1 VESEIGENVQNIS
14 VERAVDILSEHGESI
29 TLEEARAVVEFMY
42 NLANLALNQYLGNEN
57 SRFIYS
63 GEHR

>member
-1 VESEIGENVQNIS
+1 MESEIRESMQNIS

-29 TLEEARAVVEFMY
+29 TIEQARVVLEFMY

-57 SRFIYS
+57 NRSIHS
-63 GEHR
+63 G

>member
-1 VESEIGENVQNIS
+1 MQNIS
-14 VERAVDILSEHGESI
+14 VERAVDILYEHGESI
-29 TLEEARAVVEFMY
+29 TVEQARVVVEFMY

-57 SRFIYS
+57 SRSIHS